1 MIETNKPSKIIGLA
15 KLKLEIEQDFKTVIS
30 EFCCKVLI
38 AKILA
43 VSNEKGKIYDK
54 IHGEINRNN
63 CKNCFNEIPFLVIKS
78 KNATALLNHTKQINM
93 LTINKKYCKFC
104 FSKYL

>member
-43 VSNEKGKIYDK
+43 VRLPEK
-54 IHGEINRNN
+54 
-63 CKNCFNEIPFLVIKS
+63 
-78 KNATALLNHTKQINM
+78 TK
-93 LTINKKYCKFC
+93 Y
-104 FSKYL
+104 